1 MKKSHQNL
9 FRKLCLTIASIVMV
23 SAIWAQQSITGTV
36 VDDKGETL
44 PGVAVIVQGTST
56 GSVTDIDGKYSITAP
71 ADGVLLF
78 SYVGM
83 KPVSESVNGRTTID
97 ITMLPDAIGLEE
109 VVAIG
114 YGVQKKATLT
124 GAVGNVKA
132 DELLQRPVA
141 NTTELLQGQ
150 IAGLVTRQTSGLP
163 GADGTTL
170 SIRGFGNPLVL
181 IDGIEGSLAQVDP
194 NDIESVSVLKD
205 ASSAVYGARAGNGVV
220 LVTTKRGSE
229 KKIQITYHGTVSFTQ
244 PTFLPKHVDA
254 TKWAEMLNESG
265 LNSDDYSPAHIR
277 WDANTKTL
285 NNIVTG
291 QRFYGYDWSEAMY
304 RDWTPQQQHNI
315 SASGGTQKVKYFISA
330 GFTDQESNFKAGDY
344 NFNRYNVRS
353 NIDAEIAKNLT
364 ASVDFAYRIT
374 TLDKANFGVDDMYN
388 SLQTA
393 KPVYPFIHENDP
405 ERATYSGFLQRSP
418 YSQIFEKF
426 SGNINNRDDVIQGAV
441 ELKYSFPMIKGLAA
455 KVRLSYENIFSWDK
469 TISKPFDVW
478 EYNQVADSQGQD
490 PWVKRGTQN
499 TNRLS
504 VFSSRSNE
512 LLPLLSL
519 EYENTF
525 GDHHVSGMLI
535 SETRT
540 YKFTSLTG
548 TRKDVLSFEAPYL
561 RYASEEG
568 KDNTEGTD
576 QAARSSIIGRV
587 NYDYLGKYL
596 FEFAMRADASAEYPP
611 EGRWGYFPSF
621 SAGWRISDE
630 NFIKDNFSAVDNLK
644 LRASYGILGND
655 AVSSFDYL
663 TGYTISTDYYIF
675 GTTPAPII
683 ASAGLA
689 NPNITWE
696 TMKISNIGLDGNF
709 WNGLLG
715 FEIDAFYRL
724 RENILAQPTEQ
735 VPSTFGA
742 SLPLTNLN
750 KRDNRGIEITLT
762 HMNKIGNVSYD
773 ISPMFSW
780 TRGKYVDWEED
791 VLPTTG
797 DLDPETL
804 EFNKLWN
811 ARYVNEG
818 QWDDRQWGFVSD
830 GFFMNQDQID
840 NYPIDQDQN
849 GNQTIKVGDIIYK
862 DINGDNY
869 IDWRDQQVIGKS
881 GLPKIMYSAD
891 MGANWKGIGLRM
903 LWQGGSDYTVT
914 FSGSAASPFSNESIP
929 LVEHYDNR
937 AIVGTDADGK
947 EFITNPNDFSL
958 PPVTQNGSTAN
969 NGKGSDFWTYDA
981 AFLRLKNLNISYTL
995 PRNLIEKTGLNQCV
1009 FYFSGT
1015 NMLSFSNLGIW
1026 KNSFDPEVPGANNR
1040 DYPPVKTMSFGLR
1053 LTL

>member
-1 MKKSHQNL
+1 
-9 FRKLCLTIASIVMV
+9 MV
-23 SAIWAQQSITGTV
+23 SVVWAQQSITGTV
-36 VDDKGETL
+36 VDESGEPL
-44 PGVAVIVQGTST
+44 PGVAVLVQGTTT
-56 GSVTDIDGKYSITAP
+56 GVVTNIDGSYTITSAS
-71 ADGVLLF
+71 DDVLVF
-78 SYVGM
+78 SFIGM
-83 KPVSESVNGRTTID
+83 RTLTEPVNGRTTID
-97 ITMLPDAIGLEE
+97 VILEADVIGLEE

-170 SIRGFGNPLVL
+170 RVRGFEIYDAANNVTYGPLVL
-181 IDGIEGSLAQVDP
+181 IDGIEGALAQVDA
-194 NDIESVSVLKD
+194 NDIESISVLKD
-205 ASSAVYGARAGNGVV
+205 ASAAVYGARAGNGVI

-229 KKIQITYHGTVSFTQ
+229 KRTQITYHGSISFTQ
-244 PTFLPKHVDA
+244 PTFLPKHVNA
-254 TKWAEMLNESG
+254 TQWAEMLNESG

-277 WDANTKTL
+277 WDADSKTL

-291 QRFYGYDWSEAMY
+291 ERFNGYDWSEALY
-304 RDWTPQQQHNI
+304 RNWTPQHQHNI
-315 SASGGTQKVKYFISA
+315 SASGGSQKVKYFISA
-330 GFTDQESNFKAGDY
+330 GFTDQESDFKAGDY
-344 NFNRYNVRS
+344 NFKRYNIRS
-353 NIDAEIAKNLT
+353 NVDANITKGLS
-364 ASVDFAYRIT
+364 ASVDFAYRIS
-374 TLDKANFGVDDMYN
+374 TLDKANFGVNDMYN

-393 KPVYPFIHENDP
+393 KPVYPYIHEQDP

-418 YSQIFEKF
+418 YSQTFKDF
-426 SGNINNRDDVIQGAV
+426 SGSQVNKDNVIQGAV
-441 ELKYSFPMIKGLAA
+441 ELKYDFPMLQGLTA
-455 KVRLSYENIFSWDK
+455 KVRLSYEDAFAWDK

-478 EYNQVADSQGQD
+478 EYNQVAESEGQD
-490 PWVKRGTQN
+490 PWVLRGTQN

-504 VFSSRSNE
+504 VFSSRSSE
-512 LLPLLSL
+512 LIPLASL
-519 EYENTF
+519 QYENTF
-525 GDHHVSGMLI
+525 DNHHIGVQLI

-568 KDNTEGTD
+568 KDNTEGT
-576 QAARSSIIGRV
+576 AETARSSIIGRI
-587 NYDYLGKYL
+587 NYDYMGKYL
-596 FEFAMRADASAEYPP
+596 VEFAMRADASAEYPP
-611 EGRWGYFPSF
+611 EGRWGYFPSI

-630 NFIKDNFSAVDNLK
+630 SFIKDNFSALNNLK
-644 LRASYGILGND
+644 LRGSYGILGFD

-683 ASAGLA
+683 SSAGLA
-689 NPNITWE
+689 NPDITWE
-696 TMKISNIGLDGNF
+696 TMKISNIGLDGTF
-709 WNGLLG
+709 WDGLLG

-742 SLPLTNLN
+742 SLPRTNLN
-750 KRDNRGIEITLT
+750 KRDNRGIELTLT
-762 HMNKIGNVSYD
+762 HMNNIGDFSYD

-780 TRGKYVDWEED
+780 TRGKYVELDED

-818 QWDDRQWGFVSD
+818 QWDDRQWGFISD
-830 GFFMNQDQID
+830 GFFMNQDEID
-840 NYPIDQDQN
+840 NYLIDQDQN
-849 GNQTIKVGDIIYK
+849 GNQTITVGDIKYK

-881 GLPKIMYSAD
+881 GLPKIMYSVD
-891 MGANWKGIGLRM
+891 MGALWKGIGLRM

-914 FSGSAASPFSNESIP
+914 FAGSAAAPFSNESIP
-929 LVEHYDNR
+929 LTEHWDNR
-937 AIVGTDADGK
+937 AILATDADGK
-947 EFITNPNDFSL
+947 AFISNPDNFSL
-958 PPVTQNGSTAN
+958 PPVTQNGRTAN
-969 NGKGSDFWTYDA
+969 NGKASDFWTYDA
-981 AFLRLKNLNISYTL
+981 AFMRLKNLNLSYSL
-995 PRNLIEKTGLNQCV
+995 PSSILGKTGIKQCV
-1009 FYFSGT
+1009 VYFSGT
-1015 NMLSFSNLGIW
+1015 NLLSFSNLGIW
-1026 KNSFDPEVPGANNR
+1026 KKSFDPEITGANNG
-1040 DYPPVKTMSFGLR
+1040 DYPPVKTASFGLR
-1053 LTL
+1053 ITL